1 MKTILSLIAI
11 SACLIASPAMA
22 RGKNSNLG
30 TPLAGQVS
38 VVDGDTLELH
48 GQRIRLFGL
57 DAPEA
62 SQLCEANSGKQ
73 WRCGA
78 AAANALSEFIA
89 SRTVECT
96 PRDRDRYQRV
106 VAKCQVAG
114 MDIGAWLVGSG
125 WALAFRRYST
135 EYVHAESMAV
145 RGRRGNHDSYF
156 VAPCDYRRD
165 SKDRLQIRRSSS
177 R

>member
-1 MKTILSLIAI
+1 MKTILSLIVI
-11 SACLIASPAMA
+11 SACLVASPAMG

-30 TPLAGQVS
+30 APLAGQVS

-48 GQRIRLFGL
+48 GQRIRLFGV
-57 DAPEA
+57 DAPES
-62 SQLCEANSGKQ
+62 SQLCEAKNGKS

-78 AAANALSEFIA
+78 AAANALSTFIA
-89 SRTVECT
+89 SRSVICT

-106 VAKCQVAG
+106 VAQCQVAG
-114 MDIGAWLVGSG
+114 MDLGAWLVASG

-135 EYVHAESMAV
+135 DYVHAETTAARDH
-145 RGRRGNHDSYF
+145 RGIHDSYF
-156 VAPCDYRRD
+156 VAPWDFRRD

>member
-1 MKTILSLIAI
+1 MKTFLSLIII
-11 SACLIASPAMA
+11 SAVASSPAALARGNKTDLASP
-22 RGKNSNLG
+22 LI
-30 TPLAGQVS
+30 GQVS

-48 GQRIRLFGL
+48 GQRIRIFGI
-57 DAPEA
+57 DAPES
-62 SQLCEANSGKQ
+62 SQLCEAKTGKP

-78 AAANALSEFIA
+78 AAANALSTFIA
-89 SRTVECT
+89 SRPVECM

-106 VAKCQVAG
+106 VAQCQVAG

-135 EYVHAESMAV
+135 DYVLAETRAAQ
-145 RGRRGNHDSYF
+145 GRRGIHDSYF
-156 VAPCDYRRD
+156 VAPWDYRRD
-165 SKDRLQIRRSSS
+165 SKDRLQIRPS

>member
-1 MKTILSLIAI
+1 MKTFLSLIII
-11 SACLIASPAMA
+11 SAVASSPAALARGNKTDLASP
-22 RGKNSNLG
+22 LI
-30 TPLAGQVS
+30 GQVS

-48 GQRIRLFGL
+48 GQRIRIFGI
-57 DAPEA
+57 DAPES
-62 SQLCEANSGKQ
+62 SQLCEAKTGKS

-78 AAANALSEFIA
+78 AAANALSTFIA
-89 SRTVECT
+89 SRPVECM

-106 VAKCQVAG
+106 VAQCQVAG

-135 EYVHAESMAV
+135 DYVLAETKAAQ
-145 RGRRGNHDSYF
+145 GRRGIHDSYF
-156 VAPCDYRRD
+156 VAPWDYRRD
-165 SKDRLQIRRSSS
+165 SKDRLQIRPS